1 MENQHWNISL
11 LYVEDEKILRS
22 VYERILA
29 PRVRQLIIADN
40 GEDGYN
46 KYMEFKPD
54 LVVTDIKMPVMNGLD
69 MIRKIHK
76 QFPMTRVII
85 MSAYGESHYFMRAIE
100 NGVKSFL
107 LKPVDNEK
115 LLNII
120 GEQAREIQLERNI
133 IHEEGLRR
141 KAEQELRRNEAV
153 LQAVSDIA
161 EVFLQKHYNRQTIA
175 NVFRILGEASG
186 VSRVY
191 YFENFEEESKYFSR
205 QVIEWVAHAID
216 PQIDNEELIKVPHDD
231 PSFQRWSSTLGSR
244 KSVFG
249 LVKDFPNEEQEV
261 LVLQEILSVLAVPVF
276 IGQEWVGF
284 IGFDDC
290 ITERI
295 WTQVE
300 ANTLEVAANIMGAAA
315 QRANIEQQLRE
326 LNAGLEKRVE
336 ERTRELQVE
345 VNERKQTEELLRDSE
360 EKYRLIFENANDG
373 IFLSNRGQ
381 IKFINPKAY
390 EITGFLPKQVI
401 GKPFTDFIH
410 PDFREMVLDNHYKRI
425 RGEPVPESYDIQI
438 IDAGKKV
445 KWVELK
451 SNLIR
456 WDETPAVLTFMTD
469 IDIRKKYEQDLM
481 ELNQNLEVRV
491 MLELKKVDKQ
501 HQLLIQKTKLES
513 LGELAAGMAHEINQ
527 PLGGISMSLDNII
540 FNKLA
545 GKLTNEYLDGKIELM
560 FNDIERIRNI
570 INHIRVFSRDQ
581 QEEMNDVVNL
591 IQVVNNTLS
600 LINRLYFDHHV
611 DLDISLDKKH
621 CMFIGNSIKLEQ
633 ALINMLSNAKYA
645 VDKKAITD
653 PTYVKRISLKSR
665 GQDNKIIID
674 ITDNGIGIPEE
685 NMNRIF
691 DPFFSTKNASDGT
704 GLGLS
709 ISYGLIKEMN
719 GSIDVD
725 SQVNEYTRL
734 TITLPEFNR

>member
-1 MENQHWNISL
+1 MEKQYWDISL

-22 VYERILA
+22 VYERILT
-29 PRVRQLIIADN
+29 PRLRQLIIADN

-46 KYMEFKPD
+46 KYLDFKPD
-54 LVVTDIKMPVMNGLD
+54 LVITDIKMPVMNGID

-76 QFPMTRVII
+76 QFPLARFII
-85 MSAYGESHYFMRAIE
+85 MSAYGESHFFMRAIE

-115 LLNII
+115 LLSTI
-120 GEQAREIQLERNI
+120 GEQAREIQLERII
-133 IHEEGLRR
+133 IHEENLRR

-191 YFENFEEESKYFSR
+191 YFENFEENGRRFSR
-205 QVIEWVAHAID
+205 QVIEWVAQTIG
-216 PQIDNEELIKVPHDD
+216 PQIDNEVLIKVPHDD
-231 PSFQRWSSTLGSR
+231 PSFRRWASTLGSR

-249 LVKDFPNEEQEV
+249 LIKDFPDEEQEI
-261 LVLQEILSVLAVPVF
+261 LVPQDIRSVLAVPVF
-276 IGQEWVGF
+276 IGEEWVGF

-290 ITERI
+290 IDERV

-315 QRANIEQQLRE
+315 QRASIEQQLRE

-401 GKPFTDFIH
+401 GKPFTEFIH
-410 PDFREMVLDNHYKRI
+410 PDFREMVLENHYKRI

-438 IDAGKKV
+438 IDANKKS

-481 ELNQNLEVRV
+481 ELNQNLEERV
-491 MLELKKVDKQ
+491 KLELKKVDKQ
-501 HQLLIQKTKLES
+501 NQLLIQKTKLES

-527 PLGGISMSLDNII
+527 PLGGISMSLDNIM
-540 FNKLA
+540 FNKLE
-545 GKLTNEYLDGKIELM
+545 GKLTNEYLDGKIDLM
-560 FNDIERIRNI
+560 FQDIERIRNI

-600 LINRLYFDHHV
+600 LVNRLYFDHHV
-611 DLDISLDKKH
+611 DLVISLDKKH
-621 CMFIGNSIKLEQ
+621 SMFTGNSIKLEQ
-633 ALINMLSNAKYA
+633 VLINMLSNAKYA
-645 VDKKAITD
+645 VDKKATTD
-653 PTYVKRISLKSR
+653 PTYVKRISIKSR
-665 GQDNKIIID
+665 GQNNNIIID

-685 NMNRIF
+685 YINRIF
-691 DPFFSTKNASDGT
+691 DPFFSTKSASDGT

-719 GSIDVD
+719 GSIEVD
-725 SQVNEYTRL
+725 SQVNEFTRL
-734 TITLPEFNR
+734 TITLPEYIK